1 MASEAVPHGG
11 KLINTMIH
19 DNQLKNDA
27 MSACNFAVELDER
40 QLCDVELLM
49 QGELRCLISII
60 NKYLTKHKIQ
70 LSLRSSTKANLFF
83 TVIILETC

>member
-1 MASEAVPHGG
+1 MKSLSLKMVSEHVPHGG
-11 KLINTMIH
+11 KLINTMIN

-49 QGELRCLISII
+49 QG
-60 NKYLTKHKIQ
+60 
-70 LSLRSSTKANLFF
+70 
-83 TVIILETC
+83 

>member
-11 KLINTMIH
+11 KLVNTMIK
-19 DNQLKNDA
+19 DNQAKNDA

-49 QGELRCLISII
+49 QGESRYLESLIST
-60 NKYLTKHKIQ
+60 YLNM
-70 LSLRSSTKANLFF
+70 LREE
-83 TVIILETC
+83 I

>member
-19 DNQLKNDA
+19 ENEQKNDA

-49 QGELRCLISII
+49 QGKSISII
-60 NKYLTKHKIQ
+60 LQT
-70 LSLRSSTKANLFF
+70 
-83 TVIILETC
+83 